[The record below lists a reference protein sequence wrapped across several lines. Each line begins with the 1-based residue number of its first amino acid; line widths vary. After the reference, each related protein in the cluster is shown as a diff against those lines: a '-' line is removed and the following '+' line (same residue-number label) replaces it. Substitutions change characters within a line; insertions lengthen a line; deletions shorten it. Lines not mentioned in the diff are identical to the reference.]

1 MKLGIIGTGRIAKRA
16 IKELASVDGIDAV
29 AVYNPNYDHALEF
42 VTKQKELAGESGTT
56 RLDELKAMPSLDA
69 FIDVVDAAYIATPHG
84 THHDYARRMLQF
96 GKHVLCE
103 KPMVFDSGQAKELYD
118 MAQNVDTVL
127 MEAIKTAY
135 CPGFMKFEE
144 VVESGVI
151 GNVVDV
157 EAAFTRLTSP
167 GCREFDPAA
176 HGGAFT
182 EFGTYT
188 MLPIFRF
195 LGVDYD
201 DVRFQSVMTE
211 TGVDGYTK
219 ATFCFGASEPRLK
232 HAQSSSICA
241 TATAKTGL
249 TVKSEGQLL
258 ISGTKGYILVPS
270 PWWLTRH
277 FEVRF
282 EDPSHVDSYDFE
294 FEGDGLRYEFREFV
308 RRVDECRSSKALFQ
322 DQKLFYQK
330 ERDEA
335 IARAEVFG
343 KMMEHEC

>member
-16 IKELASVDGIDAV
+16 IKELVYVDELEPV

-42 VTKQKELAGESGTT
+42 VAKQKELAAGAGIAS
-56 RLDELKAMPSLDA
+56 LNSLKAMPNLEAFMDA
-69 FIDVVDAAYIATPHG
+69 VDAVYIATPHG

-103 KPMVFDSGQAKELYD
+103 KPMVFDPDLAKELFEL
-118 MAQNVDTVL
+118 AQRTGVVL

-135 CPGFMKFEE
+135 CPGFKKLEE
-144 VVESGVI
+144 VVGSGII
-151 GNVVDV
+151 GDVVDV
-157 EAAFTRLTSP
+157 EATFTRLTSP

-195 LGVDYD
+195 LGTDYN
-201 DVRFQSVMTE
+201 DVRFQSVMTD

-219 ATFCFGASEPRLK
+219 AVFSFSELGPESQHSQL
-232 HAQSSSICA
+232 SLICA
-241 TATAKTGL
+241 TATSKTGL

-277 FEVRF
+277 FEIHF
-282 EDPSHVDSYDFE
+282 EDPTHIDNYDFE
-294 FEGDGLRYEFREFV
+294 FEGDGLRYEFREFLC
-308 RRVDECRSSKALFQ
+308 RIEECQYSKALFPE
-322 DQKLFYQK
+322 QKLFHKK
-330 ERDEA
+330 EQDEA

-343 KMMEHEC
+343 KIAFL